1 MQLQILATK
10 NLKLQMILQLGE
22 HFAIAATRGK
32 CVSVVG
38 LLASSKQFTQ
48 AD

>member
-10 NLKLQMILQLGE
+10 NLKLQIVLQLGK
-22 HFAIAATRGK
+22 HFAIAAARK
-32 CVSVVG
+32 KSVSVVG
-38 LLASSKQFTQ
+38 LLVSSKQFTQ